1 MTTKIKKTLLLPAT
15 AMLLSLGTT
24 VQADNK
30 QVVTINGQTVD
41 KTAQKLTFDRNN
53 VVLHFTDG
61 QTMTVDM
68 ADVVITFTEVDA
80 LKAVNND
87 KENAPLLYFD
97 LNGRQL
103 DQAPEKGAYIIKK
116 GTKVVKLMK

>member
-1 MTTKIKKTLLLPAT
+1 MTTKMKKTLLLPAT

-68 ADVVITFTEVDA
+68 ADVVITLTEVDA

-103 DQAPEKGAYIIKK
+103 GQAPEKGAYIIKK

>member
-1 MTTKIKKTLLLPAT
+1 MATKTKKTLLLPAT
-15 AMLLSLGTT
+15 AMLLSLGTI

-30 QVVTINGQTVD
+30 QVVTVNGQTVD

>member
-1 MTTKIKKTLLLPAT
+1 MKKTLLLPAT
-15 AMLLSLGTT
+15 AMLLSLGTI

-68 ADVVITFTEVDA
+68 SDVVITFTEVDA

>member
-1 MTTKIKKTLLLPAT
+1 MTTKMKKTLLLPAT
-15 AMLLSLGTT
+15 AMLLSLGTI

>member
-1 MTTKIKKTLLLPAT
+1 MTTKMKKTLLLPAT

>member
-1 MTTKIKKTLLLPAT
+1 MTTKTKKTLLLPAT
-15 AMLLSLGTT
+15 AMLLSLGTI